1 MALGAITRLGWVYID
16 RRESL
21 TREHPV
27 VAVGVPVSTN
37 EPEDV
42 VLAAQLVIGDDEALE
57 NAAILGGIKEGTT
70 VLQTAQWWLN
80 PKVYL
85 RFSLSQPQRA
95 TPKTLPKPC
104 LFLSKANR
112 WKCDNAGYRR
122 PPECREWSPFLAA
135 IMRREKIIAD

>member
-70 VLQTAQWWLN
+70 VLQTAQ
-80 PKVYL
+80 
-85 RFSLSQPQRA
+85 
-95 TPKTLPKPC
+95 
-104 LFLSKANR
+104 
-112 WKCDNAGYRR
+112 
-122 PPECREWSPFLAA
+122 
-135 IMRREKIIAD
+135 